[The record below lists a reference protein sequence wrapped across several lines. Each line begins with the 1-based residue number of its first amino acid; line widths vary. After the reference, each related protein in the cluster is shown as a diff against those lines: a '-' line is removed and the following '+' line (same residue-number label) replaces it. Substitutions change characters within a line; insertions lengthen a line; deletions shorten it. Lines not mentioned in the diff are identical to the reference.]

1 MEYPDT
7 CLIGH
12 WCDYLGRSR
21 SVRGIPADLTREV
34 SQSSY
39 RNDAA
44 SLVVVSVLYGIASGA
59 CEWMF
64 SWTADTVDEHPI
76 GFSLTIAG
84 LASLAASPAEI
95 G

>member
-7 CLIGH
+7 FLIGH
-12 WCDYLGRSR
+12 RRDYLGRSR
-21 SVRGIPADLTREV
+21 SVRGISADLTLKV

-39 RNDAA
+39 RNNAA

-59 CEWMF
+59 CEWVF
-64 SWTADTVDEHPI
+64 SWTADTVDEHQI

>member
-1 MEYPDT
+1 
-7 CLIGH
+7 
-12 WCDYLGRSR
+12 
-21 SVRGIPADLTREV
+21 
-34 SQSSY
+34 
-39 RNDAA
+39 
-44 SLVVVSVLYGIASGA
+44 
-59 CEWMF
+59 MF